1 MHPQEYEQKKCP
13 YIALE
18 AWNYQCQQTLLSSL
32 LHKYYLPSSH
42 PSDSER
48 YEKRYCYFIIFKIGL
63 VDNIKKEFSTVTLVL
78 ALKDIKMQSDAWV
91 QLFWA

>member
-1 MHPQEYEQKKCP
+1 M
-13 YIALE
+13 
-18 AWNYQCQQTLLSSL
+18 
-32 LHKYYLPSSH
+32 
-42 PSDSER
+42 
-48 YEKRYCYFIIFKIGL
+48 IFKIRL